1 MYGQSQNGCKST
13 EWLTIEAL
21 HKYLFWI
28 IITMCVW
35 CVFARGK
42 VRTSHIPGWI
52 STREKNAM
60 CIWCLA
66 LFTSIFLS
74 FCFVLLCIVW
84 IVYSYLWNYNKA
96 IESMSSRVGT
106 LSTMTSIESIIED
119 DAMHTRTHART
130 HNGMLNEQ
138 HVKYA
143 TVCALW
149 LSRCKLCCFSSSRS
163 LSLILFHF
171 VCRPLDESRMILH
184 FIYHWNYS
192 VSHLLF
198 DESVRVV

>member
-1 MYGQSQNGCKST
+1 MEQRNMYGQSQNGCKST

-74 FCFVLLCIVW
+74 FCFVLLCIVR

-119 DAMHTRTHART
+119 DAMHTRTHTQRNAQWAT
-130 HNGMLNEQ
+130 CEVCYCLCFV
-138 HVKYA
+138 VK
-143 TVCALW
+143 
-149 LSRCKLCCFSSSRS
+149 
-163 LSLILFHF
+163 
-171 VCRPLDESRMILH
+171 
-184 FIYHWNYS
+184 
-192 VSHLLF
+192 
-198 DESVRVV
+198 